1 MWYVNKETERSPQF
15 SNEELLKLEGTLGAR
30 EAKISLAKFLRG
42 NLAFTTELISG
53 IRLAPYQEITLRGML
68 NRNFSMCV
76 WGRGCGKTFIASVFC
91 FLQCIFEPGTKILI
105 AGPTFRTARFIF
117 NNLEKIINS
126 KGAELLSQ
134 AFSTKPSK
142 RNDQYEWLING
153 GSITAVPLSGEKIRG
168 FRANILVLD
177 EYLLLPEETIK
188 TVLMPFLVAPQDMAE
203 RIRVRGIEDEL
214 IKRGKMKE
222 EQRMVFGNNSKMIAL
237 SSASY
242 TFENLYKTYQ
252 DWTQKIYKPK
262 ESGESSYFISQ
273 MGYEALPEEMIDT
286 TIIEEARSSGGTS
299 NSSFQREYCA
309 QFTDGSDSYF
319 SAKKMHECTVPDG
332 EAPSSLIRG
341 TKDSKYILGIDPS
354 FSNSPSSDFFAMSL
368 LELDDKNKQGIL
380 VHSYAV
386 AGGDLKSH
394 IDYLYYVLTNFNV
407 EMVCIDNAGFQFIDS
422 CNESELFTNSRLS
435 LDFFDFNTNKEGVDY
450 SKELRRARRGYNK
463 ESGKMVFK
471 QIFASEWLRKANEH
485 LQACIDHKKIWF
497 ASKTVASPSEFNRQT
512 ALNVPIKHTAAENVL
527 DLIEIQD
534 DLIYQTKKQCAMVEV
549 KSTARG
555 TQTFDLPQH
564 LKRSISA
571 NRARKDNYTTLML
584 ASWALKCYYDIME
597 VDKDA
602 ANDTFNPV
610 MIP

>member
-1 MWYVNKETERSPQF
+1 MWYANPNLAKEVEDVNKT
-15 SNEELLKLEGTLGAR
+15 LLKLEGELDDK
-30 EAKISLAKFLRG
+30 EAKISLAKFLRN

-53 IRLAPYQEITLRGML
+53 LKLAPFQEITLRGML
-68 NRNFSMCV
+68 DKNFSMCV

-117 NNLEKIINS
+117 NNLEKIVNS

-134 AFSTKPSK
+134 AFSIKPSK
-142 RNDQYEWLING
+142 RNDQYEWQING

-177 EYLLLPEETIK
+177 EFLLLPEEIIK

-203 RIRVRGIEDEL
+203 RIKIREMEDDL
-214 IKRGKMKE
+214 IKAGKME
-222 EQRMVFGNNSKMIAL
+222 EKDRMIFENNSKMVAL

-242 TFENLYKTYQ
+242 TFENLYKTYK
-252 DWTQKIYKPK
+252 DWTEKIYNPA
-262 ESGESSYFISQ
+262 EETDSTYFISQ
-273 MGYEALPEEMIDT
+273 MSYESLPEQMVDK
-286 TIIEEARSSGGTS
+286 TIIEEARSGGTS

-332 EAPSSLIRG
+332 QEPTTLIKGEAG
-341 TKDSKYILGIDPS
+341 KKYILGIDPS

-368 LELDDKNKQGIL
+368 LEMDDQTKQGIL

-386 AGGDLKSH
+386 AGGDLKQH
-394 IDYLYYVLTNFNV
+394 IDYLYYLITNFDI
-407 EMVCIDNAGFQFIDS
+407 EMICIDNAGFGFIDS
-422 CNESELFTNSRLS
+422 CNESELFTKANLN
-435 LDFFDFNTNKEGVDY
+435 LDFFDFDTNKEGVDY
-450 SKELRRARRGYNK
+450 QREIGRARRQYNK
-463 ESGKMVFK
+463 ESGRIVFK
-471 QIFASEWLRKANEH
+471 QVFVSDWLRKANEH

-497 ASKTVASPSEFNRQT
+497 ASKTTANASVFNKQT
-512 ALNVPIKHTAAENVL
+512 AKHIPTKLTGAENIL
-527 DLIEIQD
+527 DLIETQD
-534 DLIYQTKKQCAMVEV
+534 DLVYQTKKQCAMVEV

-564 LKRSISA
+564 LKRSTSP

-584 ASWALKCYYDIME
+584 ANWALKSYYDMMK
-597 VDKDA
+597 VDKESL
-602 ANDTFNPV
+602 NTTFNPI